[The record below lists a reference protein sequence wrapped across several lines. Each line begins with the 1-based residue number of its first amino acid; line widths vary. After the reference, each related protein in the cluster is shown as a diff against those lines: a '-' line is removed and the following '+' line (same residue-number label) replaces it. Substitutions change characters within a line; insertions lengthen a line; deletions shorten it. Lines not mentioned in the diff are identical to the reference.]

1 MQVKG
6 ALHISISQSGKS
18 PDILAAAQQA
28 KKAGAITVA
37 LLNLE
42 DAPLAEL
49 VDHVIPLHAGPE
61 LSVAASKSCIAAF
74 AAVLDLTASWTKD
87 AMLEQARDEAV
98 GAVAAAAAMDWSAGL
113 ELVTAQ
119 HLFVIGRGVGLA
131 AAQELALK
139 FKEMCTLHAEAFS
152 AAEVLHGPAT
162 LAGPEHPVIA
172 LVQEDETAELVRA
185 VARRLREQRGKVLIA
200 EPGGALPLPPPS
212 HAVLRPL
219 QILQASY
226 PLLAAFAACRGRD
239 PDKPPFLRKQ
249 TCTL

>member
-1 MQVKG
+1 
-6 ALHISISQSGKS
+6 
-18 PDILAAAQQA
+18 
-28 KKAGAITVA
+28 
-37 LLNLE
+37 
-42 DAPLAEL
+42 
-49 VDHVIPLHAGPE
+49 
-61 LSVAASKSCIAAF
+61 
-74 AAVLDLTASWTKD
+74 
-87 AMLEQARDEAV
+87 
-98 GAVAAAAAMDWSAGL
+98 
-113 ELVTAQ
+113 
-119 HLFVIGRGVGLA
+119 
-131 AAQELALK
+131 
-139 FKEMCTLHAEAFS
+139 MCTLHAEAFS

-226 PLLAAFAACRGRD
+226 TLLAAFAARRGRD